1 LILIGRLRGLA
12 LTEDR
17 LYENIALMLFAAA
30 GAALATPALLSAADG
45 LARGLP
51 FLRNEFVVVATFGGL
66 SLIYGALYSLAT
78 LIFGRTV
85 RRQLF

>member
-1 LILIGRLRGLA
+1 L
-12 LTEDR
+12 
-17 LYENIALMLFAAA
+17 
-30 GAALATPALLSAADG
+30 ADG

-66 SLIYGALYSLAT
+66 SVIYGALFSLAT